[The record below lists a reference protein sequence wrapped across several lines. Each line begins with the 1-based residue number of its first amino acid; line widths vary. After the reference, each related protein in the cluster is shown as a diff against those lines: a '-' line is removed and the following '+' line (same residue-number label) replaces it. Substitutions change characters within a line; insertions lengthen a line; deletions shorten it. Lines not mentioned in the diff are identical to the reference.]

1 MFYGAL
7 GDLLVPRVAAWVT
20 TSEVSR
26 KRISAKK
33 AGKEMRGAGQT
44 IINIDVPF

>member
-7 GDLLVPRVAAWVT
+7 GDLLVPKVAAWE

-26 KRISAKK
+26 KGISAKK